1 MHVGDFLFFRMLQI
15 SVIQLVADQSR
26 ASQSS
31 RQDCCCGFVLA
42 VALIAGLQDCRQ
54 SFFRSCQLCVC
65 GRAVPNILFVFY
77 SAPNSGKM
85 HYSYSAEFFPWIHE
99 ALGVA

>member
-1 MHVGDFLFFRMLQI
+1 MLQI
-15 SVIQLVADQSR
+15 SVIHLVAVQSR

-31 RQDCCCGFVLA
+31 RQDCCCGHVLA
-42 VALIAGLQDCRQ
+42 VTQCGADTLIAGLQDCRQ
-54 SFFRSCQLCVC
+54 SFFRSCQLPVC

-85 HYSYSAEFFPWIHE
+85 HYSYSAEFF
-99 ALGVA
+99 A